1 MTKKHFIMAAKI
13 IAAMPA
19 SERKAH
25 AESWIKVCA
34 ASNPRFDKAKFLA
47 ACGVAN

>member
-19 SERKAH
+19 HKRREH
-25 AESWIKVCA
+25 AESWVKVCVA
-34 ASNPRFDKAKFLA
+34 NNPRFNKEKFFA
-47 ACGVAN
+47 ACGI